1 MMTKRETDEYL
12 YHYLWRKV
20 GNEYV
25 QIVYDTPERLEA
37 EIEKLKVIRTYQERK
52 AAIINQPSDLFA
64 ETKAKIR
71 EIENRE

>member
-1 MMTKRETDEYL
+1 MTKRETDEYL

-25 QIVYDTPERLEA
+25 TIVYDTPERLEA
-37 EIEKLKVIRTYQERK
+37 EIEKLKVIRTHQERK
-52 AAIINQPSDLFA
+52 AAIINQHSDLVA